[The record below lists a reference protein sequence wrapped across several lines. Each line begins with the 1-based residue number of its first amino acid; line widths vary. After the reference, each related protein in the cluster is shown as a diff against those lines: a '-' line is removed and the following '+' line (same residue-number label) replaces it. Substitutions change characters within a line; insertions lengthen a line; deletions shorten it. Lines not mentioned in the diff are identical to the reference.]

1 MEAVGGLMG
10 PNPLDATQKKKKVY
24 IYTHIQL
31 GPRKEIEL
39 ATLLP
44 KAWPPPQN

>member
-1 MEAVGGLMG
+1 MEPVGGLMG
-10 PNPLDATQKKKKVY
+10 PSPLDATPKKKEKVY
-24 IYTHIQL
+24 IYIPIFNL

-44 KAWPPPQN
+44 KA